1 MIDPDNLKCSQ
12 IEVKLKLKQFI
23 LIKNITFENKLK
35 DAELKFVVAGSH
47 SLNLL
52 ENNGI
57 LELLQVDI
65 KIGSHY
71 GMLDIHDIFYG
82 RKTIREYLLT
92 KFDAYLKTIRNILG
106 EPIKEHCL
114 AATYD
119 LWTDDF
125 AKRTYLD
132 FTVFWTTKEY
142 ELKHSLL

>member
-1 MIDPDNLKCSQ
+1 
-12 IEVKLKLKQFI
+12 
-23 LIKNITFENKLK
+23 ITFENKLK

-47 SLNLL
+47 SLNSL

-71 GMLDIHDIFYG
+71 GMLDMHDIFYG
-82 RKTIREYLLT
+82 HKTIREYLLI

-106 EPIKEHCL
+106 ESIKEHCL

-132 FTVFWTTKEY
+132 STVFWTTKEY